1 MCFFKKAMRTAI
13 MNINWIEFCATA
25 VRLATPLVFAALAAA
40 INSKAGMFNMGI
52 EGMMLCSAL
61 GAVIFAQMGG
71 VWVGLLGAVLIGLLA
86 GMIISFASLT
96 GKTDLYLTCIA
107 FNLAATGG
115 TVFIMYLL
123 TGEKSTTS
131 GAMRAYEIPQIS
143 IPVLKDIPFIGRIL
157 FQQSLLTYLAAFAVF
172 AVWFLLKKT
181 RIGLRLRSVGEN
193 PKAAESVGISVTKI
207 GYIAFAISGI
217 LCGFAG
223 AFMSMSWVTFF
234 MKNMVNGRGYIGL
247 SAMNMAGANPV
258 GAALASLFFGFSDA
272 AATTLKT
279 QSNFPTEFLEMIP
292 YVATILSIVVINLIR
307 IVKLRRIE
315 KGSKV
320 TVAAK

>member
-13 MNINWIEFCATA
+13 MNINWIEFFATA

-52 EGMMLCSAL
+52 EGMILCSAL
-61 GAVIFAQMGG
+61 GAVVFAQMGG
-71 VWVGLLGAVLIGLLA
+71 VWVGLLGAVLVGLVA
-86 GMIISFASLT
+86 GLIISFASLT

-143 IPVLKDIPFIGRIL
+143 VPFLKDIPFIGRIL
-157 FQQSLLTYLAAFAVF
+157 FQQSLLTYLAVFAVF

-207 GYIAFAISGI
+207 GYIAFSISGI

-315 KGSKV
+315 KGSV
-320 TVAAK
+320 VVAK